1 MSNLC
6 ACTLPTSLAQ
16 GTYSNENVGQYVR
29 LFFQRTRKG
38 TATNGFTVATADPTE
53 LASWSALFAKT
64 DSEKIVK
71 SPLIH
76 NVEIAAGEVRE
87 YANEGT
93 ANGKTLTLGTNQTTI
108 SGMFLNES
116 QAGIESLKAL
126 MCEVNSGEGLSVFFV
141 TDCGT
146 IDGQTQD
153 AFTTWR
159 GFEVQN
165 FWVGDRGG
173 NTRSNPAM
181 NSFKLQL
188 KEGWSD
194 YSKIIQ
200 PADFDAQTI

>member
-6 ACTLPTSLAQ
+6 ACTLPTALGQ
-16 GTYSNENVGQYVR
+16 GTFTNQNVGQYVR
-29 LFFQRTRKG
+29 MFFQRTRKS
-38 TATNGFTVATADPTE
+38 AVLNSFTVATADPTE
-53 LASWSALFAKT
+53 LESWTALFAKT
-64 DSEKIVK
+64 DSEKVVK

-87 YANEGT
+87 YANDGT
-93 ANGKTLTLGTNQTTI
+93 ANGKTITLGTNQTTI
-108 SGMFLNES
+108 TGSFLNES
-116 QAGIESLKAL
+116 QDGIAALKEL
-126 MCEVNSGEGLSVFFV
+126 MCEPNGAEGLSVFFV

-165 FWVGDRGG
+165 LWIGDRGG

-181 NSFKLQL
+181 NSFKIQL

-194 YSKIIQ
+194 YSKIIA
-200 PADFDAQTI
+200 PADFDAQTV